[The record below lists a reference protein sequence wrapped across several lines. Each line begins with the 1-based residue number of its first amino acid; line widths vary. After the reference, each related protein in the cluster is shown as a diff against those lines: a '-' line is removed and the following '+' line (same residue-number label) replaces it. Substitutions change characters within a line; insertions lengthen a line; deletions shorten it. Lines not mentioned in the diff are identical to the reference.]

1 MSAMTALTA
10 RADVPTEAP
19 DRYAKQLLSHLGHR
33 TSWTTD
39 GATSTA
45 PIAGGTGTIVVGDG
59 VLTLIAAAPDAD
71 ALARVQH
78 VLGSHLE
85 RFAQRAELQ
94 VSWIG
99 DADPGDSPT
108 PPDPAG
114 HHRPTRA

>member
-1 MSAMTALTA
+1 
-10 RADVPTEAP
+10 VPTEAA

-33 TSWTTD
+33 ISWTTD

-59 VLTLIAAAPDAD
+59 ILTLIAAAPDAD
-71 ALARVQH
+71 ALARVH

-94 VSWIG
+94 VSWIS

>member
-1 MSAMTALTA
+1 MSKE
-10 RADVPTEAP
+10 R
-19 DRYAKQLLSHLGHR
+19 R
-33 TSWTTD
+33 TTD

-45 PIAGGTGTIVVGDG
+45 PIAGGTDTIVVGDG
-59 VLTLIAAAPDAD
+59 ILTLIAAEPDAD

-78 VLGSHLE
+78 GLGSHLE

-94 VSWIG
+94 VSWIS

-108 PPDPAG
+108 PPDSAG